1 MSNICIK
8 LILVSIEFLF
18 YRDVAHFN
26 PVMSCFHYFLLQTV
40 LHYIKLLSLLNVD
53 LLQFLESP
61 KCAFA
66 GPELFF
72 LYTLTSL
79 HIE

>member
-18 YRDVAHFN
+18 YRIVAHFN

-40 LHYIKLLSLLNVD
+40 LHYIKLLSLPNVD
-53 LLQFLESP
+53 LVQLESP

-79 HIE
+79 AIE